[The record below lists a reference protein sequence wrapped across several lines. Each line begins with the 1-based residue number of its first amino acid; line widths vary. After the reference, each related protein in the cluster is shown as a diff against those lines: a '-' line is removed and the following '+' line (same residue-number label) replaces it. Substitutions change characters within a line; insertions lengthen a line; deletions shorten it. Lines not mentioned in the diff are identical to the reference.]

1 MPARKQ
7 AAPPSPWSQGL
18 EESQI
23 KNEAQADSV
32 SNLSGNV
39 RVGNN
44 VFIAP
49 GSSIRADDSS
59 TSFYLGN
66 SANIQDGVV
75 LNGLEKGRVKGE
87 DQQAYSIW
95 IGNNTCITQMS
106 LIHGPTFI
114 GDDCFVGFRSTILN
128 SKVGNGCIIMMH
140 VLLQDVEI
148 PSNKYIPSGSVIT
161 SQEQVEQL
169 PDVKESDRFFARQV
183 IEINEALLTE
193 YQCVEENSVRLNH
206 TQKNFDSSPD
216 SSNIS
221 KNNSYINSV
230 EIMSSNNDT
239 RSQLSSLLAQG
250 CTITV
255 EHANK
260 RRFKTKSWITGGTI
274 SGTREDQIIAQ
285 LNKILQEH
293 EGEYVKLVGVD
304 RKAKKRVLE
313 IIVQRPGD
321 ANSGLSTTSSTGSRN
336 SFSSSARSSFGGG
349 VSEQIGAL
357 LSQGCSLCI
366 ERASKRRFR
375 TKSWLTVGTLKG
387 SASQVMSELESLAS
401 QYPQDY
407 LQVIGVDTGEKKRL
421 AEIIVQRPGEGLGVS
436 GSNSLRSFGG
446 GRSGGGYRESRSGN
460 GALSAEVQNEVNSLL
475 ASGYKIGTE
484 HASLRRFKTKSWQT
498 CSPIASA
505 RKSDVIAAL
514 EACLQEHSGEY
525 VRLIG
530 IDPNAR
536 RRVSE
541 TIIQRPG
548 SANSTSA
555 AKSSGSSFKSSNGGG
570 SFKTYA
576 NGNGNGNGN
585 GFSANN
591 LDSETLKEVRSL
603 LSAGLKIGTE
613 HANKRRFKTKS
624 WKTCSPIESNN
635 ESSVV
640 AALEACLKEHA
651 GEYVRMIGIDAV
663 AKRRVSEK
671 VIQRP

>member
-1 MPARKQ
+1 MPAHKQ

-23 KNEAQADSV
+23 KNEVNANSV
-32 SNLSGNV
+32 SQLSGDI
-39 RVGNN
+39 RVGKN

-49 GSSIRADDSS
+49 GSSIRADDG
-59 TSFYLGN
+59 TSFHLGDN
-66 SANIQDGVV
+66 ANIQDGVV
-75 LNGLEKGRVKGE
+75 LNGLEKGRVRGK
-87 DQQAYSIW
+87 DQQKYSVW
-95 IGNNTCITQMS
+95 IGKNTCVTQMS
-106 LIHGPTFI
+106 LIQGPTFV
-114 GDDCFVGFRSTILN
+114 GDGCFVGFRSTILN
-128 SKVGNGCIIMMH
+128 SKIGNDCIIMMH
-140 VLLQDVEI
+140 VLIQDVEI
-148 PSNKYIPSGSVIT
+148 PANKYIPSGSVIT
-161 SQEQVEQL
+161 RQNQVSQL

-183 IEINEALLTE
+183 TEINEALLTE
-193 YQCVEENSVRLNH
+193 YQCFEENSDRLNH
-206 TQKNFDSSPD
+206 TQKNFDSFPD

-221 KNNSYINSV
+221 KNNSYINSA

-239 RSQLSSLLAQG
+239 RSKLSSLLAQG
-250 CTITV
+250 CTITF
-255 EHANK
+255 EHASK

-274 SGTREDQIIAQ
+274 SGTREDQVIAQ

-293 EGEYVKLVGVD
+293 AGEYVKLVGVD
-304 RKAKKRVLE
+304 RKVKKRVLE
-313 IIVQRPGD
+313 IIVQRPD
-321 ANSGLSTTSSTGSRN
+321 DKNSGLAASTSTGGRT
-336 SFSSSARSSFGGG
+336 SFSSSNARASFGGG

-366 ERASKRRFR
+366 ERASKRRFK

-387 SASQVMSELESLAS
+387 GAGQVMSELESLAA

-407 LQVIGVDTGEKKRL
+407 LQVIGVDTREKKRL

-436 GSNSLRSFGG
+436 NSSSLRSFGG
-446 GRSGGGYRESRSGN
+446 GRSISRRGGGYRESTSSN
-460 GALSAEVQNEVNSLL
+460 GILSAEIQNEVNSLL

-484 HASLRRFKTKSWQT
+484 HANSRRFKTKSWQT

-505 RKSDVIAAL
+505 RKSDVISAL

-548 SANSTSA
+548 NAKSNSV
-555 AKSSGSSFKSSNGGG
+555 AKSSSGSSFKSY
-570 SFKTYA
+570 T

-585 GFSANN
+585 GLSSAN

-624 WKTCSPIESNN
+624 WQTCSPIKSNN

-640 AALEACLKEHA
+640 AALEACIAEHA
-651 GEYVRMIGIDAV
+651 GEYVRLIGIDSV

>member
-1 MPARKQ
+1 MPAHKQ

-23 KNEAQADSV
+23 NNEAYGDSV
-32 SNLSGNV
+32 SPLSGDI

-44 VFIAP
+44 VFVAP
-49 GSSIRADDSS
+49 GSSVRADDG
-59 TSFYLGN
+59 TSFYLGD

-87 DQQAYSIW
+87 DQQKYSVW
-95 IGNNTCITQMS
+95 IGNSTCVTQMS
-106 LIHGPTFI
+106 LVHGPTFI
-114 GDDCFVGFRSTILN
+114 GDDCFIGFRSTILN
-128 SKVGNGCIIMMH
+128 SKIGNGCIIMMH

-148 PSNKYIPSGSVIT
+148 PANKYIPSGSVIT
-161 SQEQVEQL
+161 TQEQVAQL
-169 PDVKESDRFFARQV
+169 SDVKESDRFFARQV
-183 IEINEALLTE
+183 IEINEALVSE

-206 TQKNFDSSPD
+206 TQKNFDSYPD
-216 SSNIS
+216 SSDIS

-274 SGTREDQIIAQ
+274 SGNREDQIIPQ

-293 EGEYVKLVGVD
+293 QGEYVKLVGVD
-304 RKAKKRVLE
+304 RKARKRVLE

-321 ANSGLSTTSSTGSRN
+321 SNSGLAATGSNVGRK
-336 SFSSSARSSFGGG
+336 SFSSNSRASFGSG
-349 VSEQIGAL
+349 VSEQIGGL
-357 LSQGCSLCI
+357 LSQGCNLCI
-366 ERASKRRFR
+366 ERASKRRFK
-375 TKSWLTVGTLKG
+375 TKSWLTVGMLKG
-387 SASQVMSELESLAS
+387 SSNQVMAELESIAS

-407 LQVIGVDTGEKKRL
+407 LQVIGVDTKEKKRL

-436 GSNSLRSFGG
+436 NSNSLHSFGG
-446 GRSGGGYRESRSGN
+446 GRSGGGYRESAGRN
-460 GALSAEVQNEVNSLL
+460 GALSAEIQNEVNSLL

-484 HASLRRFKTKSWQT
+484 HASSRRFKTKSWQT

-548 SANSTSA
+548 SAKSASANNSGG
-555 AKSSGSSFKSSNGGG
+555 SSFTPSNGNSSFKSY
-570 SFKTYA
+570 T
-576 NGNGNGNGN
+576 NGNGNGNGLS
-585 GFSANN
+585 SANLN
-591 LDSETLKEVRSL
+591 SEALKEVRSL

-624 WKTCSPIESNN
+624 WQTCSPIESNN

-640 AALEACLKEHA
+640 AALEACLQEHA
-651 GEYVRMIGIDAV
+651 GEYVRIIGIDSA